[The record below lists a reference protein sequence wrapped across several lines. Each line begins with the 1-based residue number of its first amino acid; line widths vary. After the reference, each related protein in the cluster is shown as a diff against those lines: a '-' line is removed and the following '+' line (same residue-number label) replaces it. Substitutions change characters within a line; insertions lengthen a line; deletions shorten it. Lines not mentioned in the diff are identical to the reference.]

1 MKAAVLRE
9 HNKPLEIE
17 DVDVSKPGPR
27 EVLVRPIAAGVCH
40 SDLHFMDGSYPYML
54 PTILG
59 HESAGIVEA
68 VGSDVTYVKKG
79 DHVITCLS
87 AFCGHC
93 PKCLTGHLSI
103 CDEKNEAP
111 IVRAAEQEPRLHQK
125 GEAIH
130 QFLNLSSF
138 AELMLIHEHA
148 LVKIRDDMPMDRAAL
163 IGCSTTTGV
172 GAVFHTAGV
181 EPGSKVAV
189 LGCGG
194 VGLAAINGAAIAGA
208 GMIIAVDML
217 DEKLE
222 MAKAVGATHT
232 VNASSGNAV
241 GEVIELTQGGCDY
254 TFEAIGL
261 KSTAEQAF
269 QMLQNGGTATVIGMI
284 PVGTMIELH
293 GVDFLMEKKIQ
304 GSNMGSNRFRV
315 DMPRFVDFYLNG
327 KLHLDQMISKHIQ
340 LGDINEALDAL
351 KTGQE
356 RNNVRPVNAMA
367 KVEITAEVTGNVWK
381 IEVDVGD
388 HLELEE
394 TIMVLESMKM
404 EIPVES
410 PCSGTLIK
418 LLVKEEDNVEEDQ
431 VIAVLE
437 TP

>member
-9 HNKPLEIE
+9 ANKPMEIE
-17 DVDVSKPGPR
+17 EVQISKPGPR

-59 HESAGIVEA
+59 HESAGVVEQ

-93 PKCLTGHLSI
+93 NKCLTGHLSL
-103 CDEKNEAP
+103 CNSPEVSRKAEEAP
-111 IVRAAEQEPRLHQK
+111 RLAQ
-125 GEAIH
+125 GSDTVH

-148 LVKIRDDMPMDRAAL
+148 LVKVREDMPMDRAAL

-172 GAVFHTAGV
+172 GAVFHTAKV
-181 EPGSKVAV
+181 EPGSTVAV

-208 GMIIAVDML
+208 ARIIAVDMV
-217 DEKLE
+217 DSKLE
-222 MAKAVGATHT
+222 LAKSVGATDI

-241 GEVIELTQGGCDY
+241 GEVIEMTQGGCDY

-261 KSTAEQAF
+261 KATAEQSF
-269 QMLQNGGTATVIGMI
+269 QMLCPGGVATIIGMI
-284 PVGTMIELH
+284 PPGTMVELQ
-293 GVDFLMEKKIQ
+293 GVDFLSEKKIQ

-315 DMPRFVDFYLNG
+315 DMPRFVDFYLDG
-327 KLHLDQMISKHIQ
+327 KLHLDQMISKHIK
-340 LGDINEALDAL
+340 LNDINEALAAL
-351 KTGQE
+351 KSGQE
-356 RNNVRPVNAMA
+356 ARH
-367 KVEITAEVTGNVWK
+367 I
-381 IEVDVGD
+381 
-388 HLELEE
+388 
-394 TIMVLESMKM
+394 IMF
-404 EIPVES
+404 
-410 PCSGTLIK
+410 
-418 LLVKEEDNVEEDQ
+418 D
-431 VIAVLE
+431 
-437 TP
+437 